1 MSQPTY
7 ALEYAASLH
16 DPDQFWAE
24 QAAHLAWHCAP
35 PRPVL
40 SQDPATGFYRWFRGG
55 QLNTSWL
62 CLDYHVQQGRA
73 GQVAL
78 IYDSPVT
85 GTVRRYTYR
94 ELLDLTARFAG
105 GLRDL
110 GVGRGD
116 RVILY
121 LPNMPEAVVAMLA
134 CARLGAV
141 HSVVFGGFAPP
152 ELAVRIDDARPR
164 VIICASAGLEFDR
177 VIPYLPLVE
186 AAIGLARHPP
196 AHVVVCQRDFC
207 PATLPADPA
216 GEVSEASVAADPAP
230 EPPDRTTTAANR
242 ASEEQS
248 RTSEEQSRTSE
259 EQSRTSEEQSRTSE
273 EQNRTSGEQKDASEE
288 PSRASEEQNQASMH
302 QSRASEEQSRAS
314 THQSRASEHQTG
326 ASGHQAGAAG
336 RTYRAVD
343 FGQLLRAAPA
353 DAVPLDAT
361 HPLYI
366 LYTSGTTGR
375 PKGVVREH
383 GGHAVALR
391 YSMGAVYGIQPGETF
406 WAASDIG
413 WAVGHSYIVY
423 GPLLLGGT
431 TVLFEGKPVRT
442 PDAGTFWR
450 VVAEHD
456 VRVLFTAPTAI
467 RAIKKEDPTGELARR
482 YHLNRLRYLFLA
494 GERCDPATYDW
505 AGQLLGVPVVDHWW
519 QTESGWPMLA
529 TLVGYPD
536 MPPPRA
542 GAAGHPVPGYRV
554 EVLDEAGQP
563 VPAGTTG
570 LVAVRLPLPPG
581 CLPTLWHDDER
592 FRSNYLDAFPGYY
605 LSGDGGYQD
614 AEGYCYIMGRIDD
627 VINVAGHRLSTGEME
642 EILAAHPAVAECAVL
657 GLADALRGQVP
668 VGLVVLKDGLQ
679 PAEDVLEQE
688 LVQLMRQ
695 RIGAVASFRQAAVV
709 ARLPKTRSGKIL
721 RKTLRQ
727 LADGEPFPVPS
738 TIDDPA
744 ILDEIRLVLA
754 RRGIGN
760 LPASGS

>member
-1 MSQPTY
+1 MSTY
-7 ALEYAASLH
+7 AFDYAASLH
-16 DPDQFWAE
+16 DSELFWAG
-24 QAAHLAWHCAP
+24 QAARLTWFREP

-40 SQDPATGFYRWFRGG
+40 SQDEATGFYRWFRGG

-62 CLDYHVQQGRA
+62 CLDDHVQQGRA
-73 GQVAL
+73 NQVAL

-85 GTVRRYTYR
+85 QTVRRYTYG

-105 GLRDL
+105 GLREL
-110 GVGRGD
+110 GVARGD
-116 RVILY
+116 RVIIY
-121 LPNMPEAVVAMLA
+121 MPNMPEAVVAMLA

-141 HSVVFGGFAPP
+141 HSVVFGGFAPH

-164 VIICASAGLEFDR
+164 VIVCASAGLEIDR

-207 PATLPADPA
+207 PADLRQPRD
-216 GEVSEASVAADPAP
+216 
-230 EPPDRTTTAANR
+230 
-242 ASEEQS
+242 
-248 RTSEEQSRTSE
+248 
-259 EQSRTSEEQSRTSE
+259 
-273 EQNRTSGEQKDASEE
+273 
-288 PSRASEEQNQASMH
+288 
-302 QSRASEEQSRAS
+302 
-314 THQSRASEHQTG
+314 
-326 ASGHQAGAAG
+326 
-336 RTYRAVD
+336 VD
-343 FGQLLRAAPA
+343 FRDLLEAAPVE
-353 DAVPLDAT
+353 AVSLEAT
-361 HPLYI
+361 DPLYI

-383 GGHAVALR
+383 GGHAVALK
-391 YSMGAVYGIQPGETF
+391 YSMGAVYGVQPGETF

-423 GPLLLGGT
+423 GPLLHGCT

-442 PDAGTFWR
+442 PDAGAFWR
-450 VVAEHD
+450 VVAEHN

-467 RAIKKEDPTGELARR
+467 RAIKKEDPAGALARR
-482 YHLNRLRYLFLA
+482 YELSSLRHLFVA

-542 GAAGHPVPGYRV
+542 GSAGHPVPGYNV
-554 EVLDEAGQP
+554 QVLDEAGQP
-563 VPAGTTG
+563 VPPGTTG

-592 FRSNYLDAFPGYY
+592 FQSSYLDAFPGYY

-614 AEGYCYIMGRIDD
+614 AEGYCYIMGRVDD

-657 GLADALRGQVP
+657 GIACSLRGQRP
-668 VGLVVLKDGLQ
+668 VGLVVLKDGQSL
-679 PAEDVLEQE
+679 AEEALEQE
-688 LVQLMRQ
+688 LVQLIRQ

-727 LADGEPFPVPS
+727 LADGEDFPVPS
-738 TIDDPA
+738 TIDDPT
-744 ILDEIRLVLA
+744 ILDEIRVVLA
-754 RRGIGN
+754 FRQLGQAFEP
-760 LPASGS
+760 PALS

>member
-1 MSQPTY
+1 MSLTSY
-7 ALEYAASLH
+7 AADYAASLH
-16 DPDQFWAE
+16 DAEQFWAG
-24 QAAHLAWHCAP
+24 QAWTLAWHHEP

-40 SQDPATGFYRWFRGG
+40 SRDGATGFYRWFRGG
-55 QLNTSWL
+55 ELNTSWL

-85 GTVRRYTYR
+85 QTVRRYTYR
-94 ELLDLTARFAG
+94 ELLDLTSRFAG
-105 GLRDL
+105 GLRVR
-110 GVGRGD
+110 GVERGD
-116 RVILY
+116 RVIIY
-121 LPNMPEAVVAMLA
+121 MPNMPEAVVAMLA

-141 HSVVFGGFAPP
+141 HSVVFGGFAPH

-186 AAIGLARHPP
+186 AAINLAQYPP

-207 PATLPADPA
+207 PAELNAGPARGEGWPA
-216 GEVSEASVAADPAP
+216 EAP
-230 EPPDRTTTAANR
+230 
-242 ASEEQS
+242 
-248 RTSEEQSRTSE
+248 
-259 EQSRTSEEQSRTSE
+259 
-273 EQNRTSGEQKDASEE
+273 G
-288 PSRASEEQNQASMH
+288 
-302 QSRASEEQSRAS
+302 RASEEQSRAS
-314 THQSRASEHQTG
+314 EEASRALEAARRASEEQSQATEAARRAKEKQSRASEHQNR
-326 ASGHQAGAAG
+326 ASEHQFAANAG
-336 RTYRAVD
+336 RPRDVD
-343 FGQLLRAAPA
+343 FRDLLSAEPVAAVA
-353 DAVPLDAT
+353 LDAT
-361 HPLYI
+361 DPLYI

-391 YSMGAVYGIQPGETF
+391 YSMGAVYGVQPGEVF

-423 GPLLLGGT
+423 GPLLLGCT

-450 VVAEHD
+450 VAAEHG

-467 RAIKKEDPTGELARR
+467 RAIKKEDPAGTLAQGYDLR
-482 YHLNRLRYLFLA
+482 RLRHLFLA

-542 GAAGHPVPGYRV
+542 GAAGHPVPGYDV
-554 EVLDEAGQP
+554 QVLDEAGQP
-563 VPAGTTG
+563 VSRGTTG

-581 CLPTLWHDDER
+581 CLPTLWQDDAR
-592 FRSNYLDAFPGYY
+592 FQSSYLDAFPGYY

-614 AEGYCYIMGRIDD
+614 AEGYCYIMGRTDD
-627 VINVAGHRLSTGEME
+627 VINVAGHRLSTGELE

-668 VGLVVLKDGLQ
+668 VGLLVLKDGQQ
-679 PAEDVLEQE
+679 PAEAALEQE
-688 LVQLMRQ
+688 LVQLIRQ
-695 RIGAVASFRQAAVV
+695 RIGAVACFRQAAVV

-727 LADGEPFPVPS
+727 LADGEEFPVPS
-738 TIDDPA
+738 TIDDPT
-744 ILDEIRLVLA
+744 ILDEIRAVLT
-754 RRGIGN
+754 RRGIGEGFN
-760 LPASGS
+760 NSTSPLSS